1 VLALYKLAGLCVGVF
16 MFYRFYRIFKPL
28 TEWVASNKVYAIAL
42 LGMVLAVL
50 IVFRI
55 IWIFIYRFIDIKPD
69 LEIKEIIAGM
79 IGAVYGVMWMAVVL
93 KALHYFEYKPIL
105 DVIGGTFSERYI
117 MPLPLLI
124 YKAIVTIGGKVF
136 SGGKIYET

>member
-1 VLALYKLAGLCVGVF
+1 VLSLYKLAGLCVGVF
-16 MFYRFYRIFKPL
+16 MFYRFYRVFKPL
-28 TEWVASNKVYAIAL
+28 AELVTSKIYSIAL

-55 IWIFIYRFIDIKPD
+55 VWIFIYRFIDIKPD

-79 IGAVYGVMWMAVVL
+79 IGAVYGLMWMAVVL
-93 KALHYFEYKPIL
+93 EALHYFGYKPIL
-105 DVIGGTFSERYI
+105 DVIRGTFSERYI

-124 YKAIVTIGGKVF
+124 YKAIVTIGGKIF